1 MQLRAGRERIGI
13 GIVIGIGSG
22 DGDREMEREG
32 VPTGASWEHTVMRR
46 SGLSCFRVFSGRPC
60 RDSLVVD
67 YVYVD
72 YFLLPKGLLNGAV

>member
-1 MQLRAGRERIGI
+1 MEQQKLRAGRERIGI

-46 SGLSCFRVFSGRPC
+46 SGLSCVLRSPLPGLSG
-60 RDSLVVD
+60 
-67 YVYVD
+67 
-72 YFLLPKGLLNGAV
+72 